1 MVVRIL
7 LFCSTEHGMHTR
19 PRREAVNANEYAER
33 RGAKSQGYEAEPN
46 AAQQRFSRA
55 SATPQPH
62 AKPTLVCLL
71 YADVEG

>member
-19 PRREAVNANEYAER
+19 PRREAVNANEYAEK

-46 AAQQRFSRA
+46 AA
-55 SATPQPH
+55 
-62 AKPTLVCLL
+62 K
-71 YADVEG
+71 